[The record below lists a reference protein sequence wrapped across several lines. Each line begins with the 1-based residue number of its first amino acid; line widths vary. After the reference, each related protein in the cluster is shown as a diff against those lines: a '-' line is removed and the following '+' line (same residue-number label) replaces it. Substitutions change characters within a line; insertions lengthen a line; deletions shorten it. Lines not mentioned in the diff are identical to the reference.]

1 MMRSTCLTL
10 VIALTILLPSICTAA
25 PRPYNVTNR
34 TTAAIASITAT
45 NNANPSHVLSFAFA
59 GPVAVAETSIASIDL
74 PTDVCLFDLTFLLA
88 NATTIIQPD
97 VDLCNIDGFVVE

>member
-1 MMRSTCLTL
+1 MMRSTCLAL
-10 VIALTILLPSICTAA
+10 ALTILLPSICTAA

-34 TTAAIASITAT
+34 TTAAIASMTVI
-45 NNANPSHVLSFAFA
+45 NNANPSNVLSFALA
-59 GPVAVAETSIASIDL
+59 GVVAVAETSTATIDL
-74 PTDVCLFDLTFLLA
+74 PTDACLFDLTFTLA